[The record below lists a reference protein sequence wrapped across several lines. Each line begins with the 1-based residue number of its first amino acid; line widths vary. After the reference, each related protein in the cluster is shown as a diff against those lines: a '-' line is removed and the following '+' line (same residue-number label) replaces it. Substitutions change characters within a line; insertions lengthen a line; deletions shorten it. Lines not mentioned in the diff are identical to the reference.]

1 MTPEDHEDYA
11 ADLLS
16 SIRTDS
22 PETDALDFIPNPRQ
36 TRNAAKAMA
45 VILCRRVTMNSKH
58 RPLLRK
64 NTTYEWKQGVF
75 NCRNIADRGYF
86 WTNFRQRFAGE
97 IHDAAGSQ
105 PVAFLLACCEP
116 ADTRMNIWAIPEPLL
131 HGALAN
137 LPVKE
142 SDGDYTVQISTD
154 RQRIEGYA
162 GSPDLAPYYSRFE
175 LKGDEMLLLEA
186 AQDADVLAKLER
198 KTRSKTRRL
207 LTAAEHELD
216 EAGEFDPK
224 GVVDARERVLSSIV
238 KRRGQPAFR
247 QHLLAAYNG
256 RCAIT
261 GCGVADV
268 LDAAHIV
275 SYRGPDTN
283 HPANGL
289 LLRTDLHTLFDLKL
303 VAVDVETMTVLVSPD
318 LSATS
323 YEKYRGKPIS
333 VPDNRE
339 SRPSSEALRRHRQES
354 GL

>member
-186 AQDADVLAKLER
+186 ARDADVLAKLER

-224 GVVDARERVLSSIV
+224 GVVDARAGSIIHRETKGTTRVSPAPVGGLQRAVCYHRVRCGGRSGCSPYRLVQGAGHKSSCQRFTAQDRPPYALRPKTGRCGRGNNDCARFSRSLS
-238 KRRGQPAFR
+238 
-247 QHLLAAYNG
+247 HLL
-256 RCAIT
+256 RE
-261 GCGVADV
+261 
-268 LDAAHIV
+268 V
-275 SYRGPDTN
+275 SRK
-283 HPANGL
+283 AN
-289 LLRTDLHTLFDLKL
+289 
-303 VAVDVETMTVLVSPD
+303 
-318 LSATS
+318 
-323 YEKYRGKPIS
+323 
-333 VPDNRE
+333 
-339 SRPSSEALRRHRQES
+339 
-354 GL
+354 